1 MKIKVCGMK
10 HPQNIEALGNLPV
23 NFMGLIFYPKS
34 PRYAGELAPE
44 ELLLLLPDHI
54 RKVGVFVNPEMDE
67 LIEIVK
73 DYQLHYVQYHGQ
85 ETPEFISEAKSAL
98 KGVKTIKAFNVSKA
112 DDFES
117 TTQYSGIVDYFLFD
131 TKTQQH
137 GGSGLKFDW
146 KILNAYQGETP
157 FFLSGGITPED
168 VEAIKSLKHPKLFA
182 VDINSKFELE
192 PGLKDISKIE
202 NFTKEI
208 IVL

>member
-34 PRYAGELAPE
+34 ARYAGNQDADELNI
-44 ELLLLLPDHI
+44 LLPDHI
-54 RKVGVFVNPEMDE
+54 RKVGVFVNPELDE
-67 LIEIVK
+67 LIEIAVE
-73 DYQLHYVQYHGQ
+73 YQLHYVQFHGN
-85 ETPEFISEAKSAL
+85 ESVEFVRKAKQAL
-98 KGVKTIKAFNVSKA
+98 KPIKTIKAFNVA
-112 DDFES
+112 CAADFEA
-117 TTQYSGIVDYFLFD
+117 TEAYSGEVDYFLFD
-131 TKTQQH
+131 TKTDQH

-146 KILNAYQGETP
+146 EILNAYQGETP
-157 FFLSGGITPED
+157 FFLSGGISPED
-168 VEAIKSLKHPKLFA
+168 VETIKTLKHPKLFA

-208 IVL
+208 IIL